1 MNVTVAGFVPN
12 PSGRGTLGLLW
23 ECLFSYSLCLWT
35 AIHVDFYPGE
45 DGGLLRANSK
55 FHWSLLVFFLP
66 EYALMQ
72 VIHDYWA
79 ARQYCKVRNRV
90 LFRVPTTPD
99 TNSLDE
105 SIPLADLQLRSRD
118 HFDDASIRRSG
129 QSPESEGVEHI
140 SACPVSLNLVGGK
153 DRWEIAHGYL
163 IRMGVL
169 KFKLKDGD
177 YTFPTTE
184 TIEKLSDCA
193 LLPTTKFLDERIQ
206 VLSQSDKLAKTLV
219 CFQVLWLVL
228 QTIARRIDGLPIALL
243 ELNTIAQIWVTL
255 VLYALWWYK
264 PQGIADSIKID
275 FRDCTKCQKLLREA
289 GLTDMNSTRWT
300 LPDNRAVPPPG
311 SPRLFI
317 FASIGLVS
325 GVYIA
330 IDAFGWN
337 AYFPTGAERI
347 LWRVSVCAFAVGTVL
362 CLPLV
367 WLHAGTSDVANTLIT
382 LSVICSALS
391 RLALTIEALAAL
403 RSLPVGVYNTP
414 SWSDMLPHIG

>member
-55 FHWSLLVFFLP
+55 FHWSLLIFFLP

-90 LFRVPTTPD
+90 LFRVRITTD
-99 TNSLDE
+99 TDSLDE
-105 SIPLADLQLRSRD
+105 SIPLANLQLRSHD
-118 HFDDASIRRSG
+118 HFDEASTRRSG

-140 SACPVSLNLVGGK
+140 SACPVSLNLVDGK

-163 IRMGVL
+163 VRMGVL
-169 KFKLKDGD
+169 KFKLNDGD
-177 YTFPTTE
+177 STFPTTE
-184 TIEKLSDCA
+184 TMEKLSDCA

-206 VLSQSDKLAKTLV
+206 VLSKADKLAKTLV
-219 CFQVLWLVL
+219 CLQISWLVL

-264 PQGIADSIKID
+264 PQGIADSIEID
-275 FRDCTKCQKLLREA
+275 FRDCRKCQKRLREA

-300 LPDNRAVPPPG
+300 LPDRPASSPG
-311 SPRLFI
+311 SSKLSI
-317 FASIGLVS
+317 FASIALVS

-330 IDAFGWN
+330 IDALGWN

-347 LWRVSVCAFAVGTVL
+347 LWRVSVCAFAVGTAL
-362 CLPLV
+362 FLPLV
-367 WLHAGTSDVANTLIT
+367 WLPDADDNVVNTLVT
-382 LSVICSALS
+382 LSITFSALA

>member
-1 MNVTVAGFVPN
+1 MNVTVAGFVPD
-12 PSGRGTLGLLW
+12 PSGRGTLGLVW

-35 AIHVDFYPGE
+35 AIHVNLYPGE
-45 DGGLLRANSK
+45 DVDLLRANSK
-55 FHWSLLVFFLP
+55 FHWSLVIFFLP
-66 EYALMQ
+66 EYALSE
-72 VIHDYWA
+72 VIQDYWA
-79 ARQYCKVRNRV
+79 ARQYRKVRNRV

-99 TNSLDE
+99 TDSLDE
-105 SIPLADLQLRSRD
+105 SILLANLQQRSHD
-118 HFDDASIRRSG
+118 HFDEASTRRSG
-129 QSPESEGVEHI
+129 KSPESEGFEHI

-177 YTFPTTE
+177 STFPATE
-184 TIEKLSDCA
+184 TMEKLSDCA

-206 VLSQSDKLAKTLV
+206 VLSKSDKLAKTLV
-219 CFQVLWLVL
+219 CLQVLWLVL
-228 QTIARRIDGLPIALL
+228 QTIARRIDRLPIALL

-264 PQGIADSIKID
+264 PQGIADSIEID
-275 FRDCTKCQKLLREA
+275 FRDCTKCQKRLRKA
-289 GLTDMNSTRWT
+289 GLTDLNSTRWT
-300 LPDNRAVPPPG
+300 LRDNSQV
-311 SPRLFI
+311 STEVSKLSI
-317 FASIGLVS
+317 FASIALVS

-330 IDAFGWN
+330 IDALGWN

-347 LWRVSVCAFAVGTVL
+347 LWRVSVCAFAVGTALFLALVL
-362 CLPLV
+362 
-367 WLHAGTSDVANTLIT
+367 LHDANDNVVRTLAT
-382 LSVICSALS
+382 LFTIISALA
-391 RLALTIEALAAL
+391 RLVLTIEAFAAL